1 MDMDFIKNLNIV
13 NNKDISKKLIEIAEY
28 VKSKE
33 DLAEERLRKL
43 EEYDKEEEIAK
54 LKKKIEHLRRNSVAI
69 MSDKE
74 KELYKT
80 FSRRHNE
87 KCGSRS
93 SEIRVSGTGI
103 GGIIKCYCPKCGEI
117 EDITDISS
125 W

>member
-1 MDMDFIKNLNIV
+1 MDMDFIKNLNII

-54 LKKKIEHLRRNSVAI
+54 LKKEIEHLRRNSVAI

-93 SEIRVSGTGI
+93 SEIRGWNCFGKSRKIYENLLTKFYVYI
-103 GGIIKCYCPKCGEI
+103 NM
-117 EDITDISS
+117 
-125 W
+125 